1 MRFISDWPLAGLRG
15 GAGAMGLPSSSAII
29 VLSSS
34 DEGSSSL
41 SVSVNSPFSIS
52 ESVSDS

>member
-1 MRFISDWPLAGLRG
+1 MRFISDWSLAGLRG
-15 GAGAMGLPSSSAII
+15 EAGAMGLPSSSTTI

-41 SVSVNSPFSIS
+41 SLSVNLPFSIS